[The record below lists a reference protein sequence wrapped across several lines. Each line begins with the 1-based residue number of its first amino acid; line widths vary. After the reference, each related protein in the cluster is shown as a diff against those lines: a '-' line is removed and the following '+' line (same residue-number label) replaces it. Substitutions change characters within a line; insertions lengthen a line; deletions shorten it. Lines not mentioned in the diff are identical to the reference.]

1 MGLVAVAAE
10 CFGDLMYKYKHVTTV
25 DADIDSTFEWF
36 EHEGS
41 FRRLMP
47 PWEVAE
53 EVRADETIEVGSQRV
68 FRFPMGPLKMTWVAE
83 HTAYEPPHHFA
94 DKMVKGPFWHWTH
107 DHNLRQSEGKTEVV
121 DDVTYQVPFGAL
133 GNLADTVLGGMLVK
147 SRLSSM
153 FKARELRLQRDL
165 KRHSDFSPLPRK
177 KILVAGSSGMIG
189 TQLVAFLDTGGHDV
203 WRLVRRTLKPGA
215 NEIRWDPENNELD
228 SNLISG
234 FDVIIHL
241 GGEPIGDK
249 RWSVK
254 RKQKIRDS
262 RVDST
267 RLLSEAIASLDEKPE
282 SFILAS
288 AIGWYGDRG
297 DEELTESSEIGD
309 GFLPDVCK
317 EWESSASAAEEAGVR
332 TIYLRTG
339 IVLAATGGALGRM
352 LLPFKMGAGGPMGGG
367 KQWMSWISLDDQIYA
382 MNHLMMEESSKG
394 VYNVTAPNPVRQRR
408 FAKLLGRVLR
418 RPAFVPLPRFA
429 IRLIFGE
436 MGERLTLDSQR
447 VLPDK
452 LVNEGYEFVHERLE
466 DGLRDSL
473 GMWK

>member
-1 MGLVAVAAE
+1 
-10 CFGDLMYKYKHVTTV
+10 MYKYKHVTTV
-25 DADIDSTFEWF
+25 DADIDSTFKWF

-53 EVRADETIEVGSQRV
+53 EVRADETLNVGSQRV

-83 HTAYEPPHHFA
+83 HTAYNPPHHFA

-107 DHNLRQSEGKTEVV
+107 NHNLSEVDGKTEVI

-147 SRLSSM
+147 SRLPRM

-165 KRHSDFSPLPRK
+165 ERHSHFSHLPRK

-203 WRLVRRTLKPGA
+203 WRLVRRTLNPGA
-215 NEIRWDPENNELD
+215 NVIRWDPDNGD
-228 SNLISG
+228 FDPNLLSG

-241 GGEPIGDK
+241 GGEPIGEK
-249 RWSVK
+249 RWNDK
-254 RKQKIRDS
+254 RKQMIRDS
-262 RVDST
+262 RVKST
-267 RLLSEAIASLDEKPE
+267 KLLTDAIVSLDKKPE

-297 DEELTESSEIGD
+297 NEELTETSEIGQ
-309 GFLPDVCK
+309 GFLPDVCR
-317 EWESSASAAEEAGVR
+317 EWESAASAAEEAGVR
-332 TIYLRTG
+332 TIFLRTG
-339 IVLAATGGALGRM
+339 IVLAATGGALGKM
-352 LLPFKMGAGGPMGGG
+352 LLPFKMGAGGPMAGG

-382 MNHLMMEESSKG
+382 MNHLMMEGSSKG
-394 VYNVTAPNPVRQRR
+394 VYNVTAPYPVRQRR
-408 FAKLLGRVLR
+408 FAKLLGKVLR
-418 RPAFVPLPRFA
+418 RPAFIPLPKFA
-429 IRLIFGE
+429 IKLMFGE

-447 VLPDK
+447 VLPDR
-452 LVNEGYEFVHERLE
+452 LLAEGYKFVHENLD

>member
-1 MGLVAVAAE
+1 
-10 CFGDLMYKYKHVTTV
+10 MYKYKHVTTV
-25 DADIDSTFEWF
+25 DADIDSTFKWF

-53 EVRADETIEVGSQRV
+53 EVRADETLNVGSQRV

-83 HTAYEPPHHFA
+83 HTAYNPPHHFA

-107 DHNLRQSEGKTEVV
+107 NHNLSEVDGKTEVI

-147 SRLSSM
+147 SRLSRM
-153 FKARELRLQRDL
+153 FKARELRVQRDL
-165 KRHSDFSPLPRK
+165 GGHSHFSHLPRK

-203 WRLVRRTLKPGA
+203 WRLVRRTLNPGA
-215 NEIRWDPENNELD
+215 NEIRWDPDNGD
-228 SNLISG
+228 FDPNLLSG

-241 GGEPIGDK
+241 GGEPIGEK
-249 RWSVK
+249 RWNDK
-254 RKQKIRDS
+254 RKQMIRDS
-262 RVDST
+262 RVKST
-267 RLLSEAIASLDEKPE
+267 KLLTDAIVSLDKKPE

-297 DEELTESSEIGD
+297 NEELTETSEIGQ
-309 GFLPDVCK
+309 GFLPDVCR
-317 EWESSASAAEEAGVR
+317 EWESAASAAEEAGVR
-332 TIYLRTG
+332 TIFLRTG
-339 IVLAATGGALGRM
+339 IVLAATGGALGKM
-352 LLPFKMGAGGPMGGG
+352 LLPFKMGAGGPMAGG

-382 MNHLMMEESSKG
+382 MNHLMMEGSSKG
-394 VYNVTAPNPVRQRR
+394 VYNVTAPYPVRQRR
-408 FAKLLGRVLR
+408 FAKLLGKVLR
-418 RPAFVPLPRFA
+418 RPAFIPLPKFA
-429 IRLIFGE
+429 IKLMFGE

-447 VLPDK
+447 VLPDR
-452 LVNEGYEFVHERLE
+452 LLAEGYKFVHENLD

>member
-1 MGLVAVAAE
+1 
-10 CFGDLMYKYKHVTTV
+10 MYNYKHVTTV
-25 DADIDSTFEWF
+25 DADIDSTFDWF

-53 EVRADETIEVGSQRV
+53 EVRADETLKVGSQRV

-83 HTAYEPPHHFA
+83 HTAYDPPYHFA
-94 DKMVKGPFWHWTH
+94 DKMVKGPFWHWSH
-107 DHNLRQSEGKTEVV
+107 NHNLSEVDGKTEVV

-147 SRLSSM
+147 SRLSRM

-165 KRHSDFSPLPRK
+165 ERHSHFPHLPRK
-177 KILVAGSSGMIG
+177 RILVAGSSGMIG

-203 WRLVRRTLKPGA
+203 WRLVRRTLNHEA
-215 NEIRWDPENNELD
+215 NEIRWDPDNGDLD
-228 SNLISG
+228 PTLLSG

-249 RWSVK
+249 RWSA
-254 RKQKIRDS
+254 KQKQMIRDS
-262 RVDST
+262 RVNST
-267 RLLSEAIASLDEKPE
+267 KLLAKAIVSLDQKPE

-297 DEELTESSEIGD
+297 NEELTETSEIGQ

-317 EWESSASAAEEAGVR
+317 EWESAASAAEEAGVR
-332 TIYLRTG
+332 TVYLRTG
-339 IVLAATGGALGRM
+339 IVLSATGGALGRM
-352 LLPFKMGAGGPMGGG
+352 LLPFRIGAGGPMAGG

-382 MNHLMMEESSKG
+382 MNHLIMEESSKG
-394 VYNVTAPNPVRQRR
+394 VYNVTAPYPVRQRR
-408 FAKLLGRVLR
+408 FAKLLGSVLR
-418 RPAFVPLPRFA
+418 RPAFIPLPRFV
-429 IRLIFGE
+429 IKLMFGE

-447 VLPDK
+447 VLPDR
-452 LVNEGYEFVHERLE
+452 LLNEEYKFVHENLK

-473 GMWK
+473 GRWK

>member
-1 MGLVAVAAE
+1 
-10 CFGDLMYKYKHVTTV
+10 MYKYKHVTTV
-25 DADIDSTFEWF
+25 DADIDSTFKWF

-53 EVRADETIEVGSQRV
+53 EVRADETLNVGSQRV

-83 HTAYEPPHHFA
+83 HTAYNPPHHFA

-107 DHNLRQSEGKTEVV
+107 NHNLSEVDGKTEVI

-147 SRLSSM
+147 SRLSRM

-165 KRHSDFSPLPRK
+165 ERHSHFSHLPRK

-203 WRLVRRTLKPGA
+203 WRLVRRTLNPGA
-215 NEIRWDPENNELD
+215 NEIRWDPDNGD
-228 SNLISG
+228 FDPNLLSG

-241 GGEPIGDK
+241 GGEPIGEK
-249 RWSVK
+249 RWNDK
-254 RKQKIRDS
+254 RKQMIRDS
-262 RVDST
+262 RVKST
-267 RLLSEAIASLDEKPE
+267 KLLTDAIVSLDKKPE

-288 AIGWYGDRG
+288 AIGRYGDRG
-297 DEELTESSEIGD
+297 NEELTETSEIGQ
-309 GFLPDVCK
+309 GFLPDVCR
-317 EWESSASAAEEAGVR
+317 EWESAASAAEEAGVR
-332 TIYLRTG
+332 TIFLRTG
-339 IVLAATGGALGRM
+339 IVLAATGGALGKM
-352 LLPFKMGAGGPMGGG
+352 LLPFKMGAGGPMAGG

-382 MNHLMMEESSKG
+382 MNHLMMEGSSKG
-394 VYNVTAPNPVRQRR
+394 VYNVTAPYPVRQRR
-408 FAKLLGRVLR
+408 FAKLLGKVLR
-418 RPAFVPLPRFA
+418 RPAFIPLPKFA
-429 IRLIFGE
+429 IKLMFGE

-447 VLPDK
+447 VLPDR
-452 LVNEGYEFVHERLE
+452 LLAEGYKFVHENLD